1 MKVKILVVCANTD
14 ILKVILRLTNANE
27 NWEAIGTSSFQEAID
42 ALPSDKFDLL
52 LIGSGLTEAEE
63 QALIAYVKSDMPD
76 VRIIQHYGGGSGL
89 LSAEI
94 YQALS

>member
-1 MKVKILVVCANTD
+1 MKVKILVVCANPD
-14 ILKVILRLTNANE
+14 ILKVILRLINANE
-27 NWEAIGTSSFQEAID
+27 SWEAVGTSTFPEAID
-42 ALPSDKFDLL
+42 VMPTDKFDLL

-63 QALIAYVKSDMPD
+63 QALIEYVQSEMQDT
-76 VRIIQHYGGGSGL
+76 RIIQHYGGGSGL